1 MVTHGQIVGMM
12 SIVGRMNITQSVVD
26 IFVKMEG
33 SQWNRKSKKQKSN
46 FSYLSTFILIGIG
59 YTILLIGIFDWF
71 RTRYYCCILLN
82 FFNVFKKYT
91 FLNYPFSSHPTF
103 LCHGL
108 WSVCLTNIVCWY
120 FHSWICQ
127 MWAWCPGTGPLLCT
141 AAAWAGQGCEDAGQ
155 KDTRLIHMATITTAI
170 SQSVCPGH
178 SVHIIAVRI
187 SPGILAL
194 RSVSCFPRASLP
206 GRSSSSTGLGPVPS
220 WPGHAGRF
228 WWEWATELQ
237 V

>member
-1 MVTHGQIVGMM
+1 
-12 SIVGRMNITQSVVD
+12 
-26 IFVKMEG
+26 MEG

-103 LCHGL
+103 LCHGP
-108 WSVCLTNIVCWY
+108 WSVCLTNIVCWC

-127 MWAWCPGTGPLLCT
+127 MWGWCPGTGPLLIVGGARVRRCRPEGHK
-141 AAAWAGQGCEDAGQ
+141 A
-155 KDTRLIHMATITTAI
+155 DTHGHQHI
-170 SQSVCPGH
+170 SQSVVCPGH
-178 SVHIIAVRI
+178 SVHNIAVRI
-187 SPGILAL
+187 FPSILLL
-194 RSVSCFPRASLP
+194 RSVSYFPRAVCLGAAAAQVWDQSP
-206 GRSSSSTGLGPVPS
+206 ADQATVYTDTGAGTRTVFSVQGPNSV
-220 WPGHAGRF
+220 
-228 WWEWATELQ
+228 
-237 V
+237 

>member
-108 WSVCLTNIVCWY
+108 WSVCLTNIVCWC

-127 MWAWCPGTGPLLCT
+127 MWAWCPGTGPLLSVGGARVRRCRPEGHK
-141 AAAWAGQGCEDAGQ
+141 A
-155 KDTRLIHMATITTAI
+155 DTHGHQHI

-178 SVHIIAVRI
+178 SVHNIAVRI
-187 SPGILAL
+187 FPGILLL

-206 GRSSSSTGLGPVPS
+206 VHSSSSTGLGPVPS
-220 WPGHAGRF
+220 WPGHGVHRYRYRCRDQHSV
-228 WWEWATELQ
+228 Q